1 MPNKHMPSERMLDNS
16 TSRPW
21 QLQFGASVLDGGK
34 VQFRVWAPK
43 ITTLAVRILR
53 DQPRTIPMTM
63 THPPDSESGTEFVAT
78 VPNVREGMD
87 YFYVLGGES
96 DGERQRPDPVSRWQP
111 HGVHGP
117 SRIVDPNSF
126 RWSDQDWAGIPLKD
140 FIIYELHTG
149 TFTPEGT
156 FESVISRLPYLRDLG
171 ITAIEIMPVAEFP
184 GNRNWGYDGAGLYPP
199 QSSYG
204 GPTGLKKLVDACH
217 RHGLAVAMDVV
228 YNHLGPEGNYLPE
241 FAPCFTDT
249 HHTPWGKAINFDGP
263 ESDGIRR
270 WVIDNA
276 LYWLTEYHVDALRLD
291 AIHGIYDFGAHH
303 ILDELSEA
311 FQNQA
316 QHLKRQAW
324 IIAESDLEDVRII
337 NPRAAGGYALDAQWH
352 DDFHHALYSLLT
364 REKQGF
370 LIDFGALTD
379 LAKSIREGFVLDGKY
394 SRYRRR
400 RYGSPSKNCPGAQF
414 VGFIQNHDQIAN
426 TSRGR
431 RLSTLVSPPPQKLA
445 AVFTLCS
452 PLLPL
457 LFMGE
462 EYGETAPFLFFT
474 GFEDPGL
481 VAAVREGRKRELGAH
496 YSESDF
502 ADPQAPRTF
511 ERCKLD
517 WSKPGSS
524 PHAEI
529 LRLHRDLISLRKQH
543 PSLGNCRKD
552 LTEIQ
557 FDEQS
562 KLLVMK
568 RTDPSGGATVLV
580 CNFSEI
586 PRSIPVPAGPQGWQL
601 ALWTGDPAYGGS
613 PAARPAERL
622 AAGLDLPVSL
632 GAFEVAIYV
641 SQGVLSQG

>member
-1 MPNKHMPSERMLDNS
+1 M
-16 TSRPW
+16 
-21 QLQFGASVLDGGK
+21 
-34 VQFRVWAPK
+34 
-43 ITTLAVRILR
+43 
-53 DQPRTIPMTM
+53 
-63 THPPDSESGTEFVAT
+63 
-78 VPNVREGMD
+78 
-87 YFYVLGGES
+87 
-96 DGERQRPDPVSRWQP
+96 
-111 HGVHGP
+111 
-117 SRIVDPNSF
+117 
-126 RWSDQDWAGIPLKD
+126 
-140 FIIYELHTG
+140 
-149 TFTPEGT
+149 
-156 FESVISRLPYLRDLG
+156 
-171 ITAIEIMPVAEFP
+171 
-184 GNRNWGYDGAGLYPP
+184 
-199 QSSYG
+199 
-204 GPTGLKKLVDACH
+204 
-217 RHGLAVAMDVV
+217 
-228 YNHLGPEGNYLPE
+228 
-241 FAPCFTDT
+241 
-249 HHTPWGKAINFDGP
+249 
-263 ESDGIRR
+263 
-270 WVIDNA
+270 
-276 LYWLTEYHVDALRLD
+276 
-291 AIHGIYDFGAHH
+291 
-303 ILDELSEA
+303 
-311 FQNQA
+311 
-316 QHLKRQAW
+316 
-324 IIAESDLEDVRII
+324 
-337 NPRAAGGYALDAQWH
+337 
-352 DDFHHALYSLLT
+352 LT

-379 LAKSIREGFVLDGKY
+379 LAKSIRQGFVLDGKY

-452 PLLPL
+452 PFLPL

-562 KLLVMK
+562 KLWVMK
-568 RTDPSGGATVLV
+568 RTDPSGGATLLV